1 MTELWKELSPVK
13 HEEPISRWLL
23 TFTDLVSLL
32 MGFFVLLFSTK
43 EIDSSRWEALSGT
56 FQDSFSA
63 QHAVVY
69 VRPDNQNNAAKKPI
83 KGADDQLTYLD
94 SLLQQRLA
102 SDAVWAPILKP
113 VLVGG
118 ELRYALPPAWVDGED
133 GAVAVGVSALGQL
146 AREVINWNN
155 TAVVRLV
162 RKELSDTAAGRLATM
177 QQAVVAQG
185 AGQVIST
192 VEWLAEGATPEGLWL
207 VVQHGDEAR

>member
-1 MTELWKELSPVK
+1 MTELWKELGPVK

-43 EIDSSRWEALSGT
+43 EMDSSRWEALSGT
-56 FQDSFSA
+56 FENSFSA
-63 QHAVVY
+63 RHAVVY

-94 SLLQQRLA
+94 SLLQQRLGG
-102 SDAVWAPILKP
+102 DAVWTPVLKP
-113 VLVGG
+113 VMVEG
-118 ELRYALPPAWVDGED
+118 ELRYALPPAWVEGDD
-133 GAVAVGVSALGQL
+133 SGALVGVAALTAL

-155 TAVVRLV
+155 TVVVRLV
-162 RKELSDTAAGRLATM
+162 RKEPSEAVLARLAAL

-185 AGQVIST
+185 AGQVIPA
-192 VEWLAEGATPEGLWL
+192 VEWLAEGTTPEGLWL
-207 VVQHGDEAR
+207 VVQHGGAR